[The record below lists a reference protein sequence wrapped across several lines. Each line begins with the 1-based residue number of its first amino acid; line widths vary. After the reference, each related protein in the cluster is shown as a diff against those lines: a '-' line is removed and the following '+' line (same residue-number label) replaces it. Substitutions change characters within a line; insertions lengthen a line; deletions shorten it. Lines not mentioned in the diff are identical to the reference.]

1 MTLEPANA
9 PGPDLVLHE
18 PGLGR
23 VPLSRYWQ
31 DGPAVFVFL
40 RHFG

>member
-1 MTLEPANA
+1 MATLRVGEPL
-9 PGPDLVLHE
+9 PDGVLYGAGERKIRLAELHA
-18 PGLGR
+18 
-23 VPLSRYWQ
+23 

>member
-1 MTLEPANA
+1 MTLQPTNA
-9 PGPDLVLHE
+9 PGPDLQLFE
-18 PGLGR
+18 PGHGR

-31 DGPAVFVFL
+31 DAPVVFVFL

>member
-1 MTLEPANA
+1 MTLEPTHW
-9 PGPDLVLHE
+9 PGPAAEAYE
-18 PGLGR
+18 PGRGR

>member
-1 MTLEPANA
+1 MTLQATNA
-9 PGPDLVLHE
+9 PGPGLALYE
-18 PGLGR
+18 PGRGK

>member
-1 MTLEPANA
+1 MALQPTDRPA
-9 PGPDLVLHE
+9 PDLRFFE
-18 PGLGR
+18 PGHGE
-23 VPLSRYWQ
+23 VSMSRYWR

>member
-1 MTLEPANA
+1 MSLQATTGAGPALSLYQ
-9 PGPDLVLHE
+9 PGRGKVS
-18 PGLGR
+18 
-23 VPLSRYWQ
+23 LSRYWR